1 MSTASVATAAPKALV
16 LAAGLGTRLR
26 PLTTRLPKPL
36 LPVCGQPVAARTLS
50 TLARAGCRAVALNL
64 HHQGESICN
73 YFGEHH
79 EGMALT
85 YSREPTLLGTLG
97 ALLPL
102 RDFLADASAIL
113 LVNGDALC
121 RWPWKALLKRHFSSG
136 ADATLLL
143 SRHLDVDGYG
153 GGVGRAANGRIAQ
166 LRDGQPVASVTSR
179 HVFTGAHILSP
190 RLLEHLRP
198 GFADIVGDL
207 YMPLLAAG
215 RPLESVLSSRR
226 WHDLGTP
233 ARYLAGCLD
242 WRRAG
247 RVAAGWR
254 RSGVAPSAQ
263 IAAGV
268 RLRQTVIEADC
279 EIGTRVTIEGSVVLA
294 GARIAAGS
302 RLLNSLIGPQV
313 QLPKSRIED
322 RMICHPAAH
331 EPLDEKATL
340 LGDLLYIP
348 LER

>member
-1 MSTASVATAAPKALV
+1 VNHAAVSTAAPKALV

-26 PLTTRLPKPL
+26 PLTARLPKAL
-36 LPVCGQPVAARTLS
+36 LPVCGQPVAAHTLS
-50 TLARAGCRAVALNL
+50 TLARAGCQAVALNL
-64 HHQGESICN
+64 HHQGELIQHH
-73 YFGEHH
+73 FGEHYQ
-79 EGMALT
+79 GMALT
-85 YSREPTLLGTLG
+85 YSAEPTLLGTLG
-97 ALLPL
+97 ALYPL
-102 RDFLADASAIL
+102 RDFFAEASAIL

-143 SRHLDVDGYG
+143 ARHLEVEAYG
-153 GGVGRAANGRIAQ
+153 GGVGRAADGRIAQ
-166 LRDGQPVASVTSR
+166 LRDGQPVATVASR

-190 RLLEHLRP
+190 RLLERLRP
-198 GFADIVGDL
+198 GFGDIVGDL

-247 RVAAGWR
+247 RVATGWR
-254 RSGVAPSAQ
+254 RSGVAPSVQ
-263 IAAGV
+263 IGV
-268 RLRQTVIEADC
+268 GSRLRQSVIEADC
-279 EIGTRVTIEGSVVLA
+279 EIGAEVTIEGSVVLA

-302 RLLNSLIGPQV
+302 RLRNSLIGPQV
-313 QLPKSRIED
+313 QLPKSRIES
-322 RMICHPAAH
+322 RMVCYPAAH
-331 EPLDEKATL
+331 EPLEEKATL
-340 LGDLLYIP
+340 LGDLLYTP